1 MKHLVSALALCAAL
15 PVCAATLTVNAPA
28 TSETLSND
36 QTVTITDGVSL
47 AVGDTAVFSAK
58 LKMTLPSEAV
68 DRTEQLTDKVAITAD
83 KDGTVLVYTYVDG
96 EATPWQWREISSDF
110 TVAEGDTLNVEVAVS
125 HEQDADGERAN
136 YRVTAWKDAET
147 RARVA
152 YAAPQAAGDLDF
164 AEMELDGEGEA
175 TGLAVAA
182 VPTAILPA
190 SEGGTQDAELVSD
203 YVTWLNDADKG
214 GAMPEGSSETELSD
228 AFAMNVGG
236 TPSLAITAITPPAD
250 GQAGSIT
257 VAGSYVPVSADG
269 TAVQAEAT
277 PAPLNAINGTLY
289 ITYASELGGE
299 AKTQAVEI
307 SAADDETKTVTLP
320 KGAVFVKARVALT
333 QPTDTTL

>member
-15 PVCAATLTVNAPA
+15 PVCAQATYDLVVNAPA
-28 TSETLSND
+28 IKDTLEDKQELSISPVV
-36 QTVTITDGVSL
+36 TVEGGMTVLLDATM
-47 AVGDTAVFSAK
+47 TF
-58 LKMTLPSEAV
+58 TLPSEKLEAPSEEDKISIAV
-68 DRTEQLTDKVAITAD
+68 TPDGMIVVSNGTAWAETGVTVKDNESKHVKIATVQGGDSLSFDVTIDGMAEPLRVAAT
-83 KDGTVLVYTYVDG
+83 GTGTSFGTL
-96 EATPWQWREISSDF
+96 AF
-110 TVAEGDTLNVEVAVS
+110 EGDGAVT
-125 HEQDADGERAN
+125 D
-136 YRVTAWKDAET
+136 
-147 RARVA
+147 
-152 YAAPQAAGDLDF
+152 
-164 AEMELDGEGEA
+164 
-175 TGLAVAA
+175 LAVAA

-190 SEGGTQDAELVSD
+190 PEVGTQDAELVSD

-307 SAADDETKTVTLP
+307 SAEDGETKTVTLP
-320 KGAVFVKARVALT
+320 EGAIFVKARVALT
-333 QPTDTTL
+333 KPTDTTL

>member
-15 PVCAATLTVNAPA
+15 PVCAQATYDLVVNAPA
-28 TSETLSND
+28 IKDTLEDKQELSISPVV
-36 QTVTITDGVSL
+36 TVEGGMTVLLDATM
-47 AVGDTAVFSAK
+47 TF
-58 LKMTLPSEAV
+58 TLPSEKLEAPSEEDKISIAV
-68 DRTEQLTDKVAITAD
+68 TPEGMIVVS
-83 KDGTVLVYTYVDG
+83 DGTTWEDSGV
-96 EATPWQWREISSDF
+96 
-110 TVAEGDTLNVEVAVS
+110 TVADNESKHVKIATVQGGDSLAFDVS
-125 HEQDADGERAN
+125 IDGRA
-136 YRVTAWKDAET
+136 EPL
-147 RARVA
+147 RVA
-152 YAAPQAAGDLDF
+152 ATGTGTSFGTLAF
-164 AEMELDGEGEA
+164 EGEGSV

-190 SEGGTQDAELVSD
+190 PEVGTQDAELVSD

-277 PAPLNAINGTLY
+277 SAPLNAINGTLY

-307 SAADDETKTVTLP
+307 SAEDGETKTVTLP
-320 KGAVFVKARVALT
+320 AGAIFVKARVALT
-333 QPTDTTL
+333 PPTDTTL

>member
-1 MKHLVSALALCAAL
+1 MKHLLSALAFCAAL
-15 PVCAATLTVNAPA
+15 PVCAQSYDLTVNAPA
-28 TSETLSND
+28 TSETLKD
-36 QTVTITDGVSL
+36 AQTLSISPVSVEGGMTVL
-47 AVGDTAVFSAK
+47 LDATMTF
-58 LKMTLPSEAV
+58 TLPSEDSA
-68 DRTEQLTDKVAITAD
+68 TPSAEDKISIMANKDGEILISNGTAWAKSGVTVKDNESKHVKIATVQKDGKLAFDVTIDDKTVTVAPTAD
-83 KDGTVLVYTYVDG
+83 GT
-96 EATPWQWREISSDF
+96 EFS
-110 TVAEGDTLNVEVAVS
+110 TLAFE
-125 HEQDADGERAN
+125 
-136 YRVTAWKDAET
+136 
-147 RARVA
+147 
-152 YAAPQAAGDLDF
+152 
-164 AEMELDGEGEA
+164 GEGSV
-175 TGLAVAA
+175 TNVAVAA

-190 SEGGTQDAELVSD
+190 PDGGTQDAGLVSD

-307 SAADDETKTVTLP
+307 SAADGETKTVTLP
-320 KGAVFVKARVALT
+320 EGAVFVKARVALT
-333 QPTDTTL
+333 KPTDTTL

>member
-15 PVCAATLTVNAPA
+15 PVCAQATYDLVVNAPA
-28 TSETLSND
+28 IKDTLEDKQELSISPVV
-36 QTVTITDGVSL
+36 TVEGGMTVLLDATM
-47 AVGDTAVFSAK
+47 TF
-58 LKMTLPSEAV
+58 TLPSEKLEAPSEEDKISIAV
-68 DRTEQLTDKVAITAD
+68 TPDGMIVVSNGTAWAETGVTVKDNESKHVKIATVQKDGKLAFDVTIDDKTVTVAPTAD
-83 KDGTVLVYTYVDG
+83 GTEFSTL
-96 EATPWQWREISSDF
+96 AF
-110 TVAEGDTLNVEVAVS
+110 EGDGSV
-125 HEQDADGERAN
+125 
-136 YRVTAWKDAET
+136 
-147 RARVA
+147 
-152 YAAPQAAGDLDF
+152 
-164 AEMELDGEGEA
+164 

-190 SEGGTQDAELVSD
+190 PDGGTQDAELVSD

-269 TAVQAEAT
+269 TATQAEAK
-277 PAPLNAINGTLY
+277 PAPLSAINGTLY

-307 SAADDETKTVTLP
+307 SAADGKTKTVTLP
-320 KGAVFVKARVALT
+320 AGAVFVKARVALT
-333 QPTDTTL
+333 QPTDTL

>member
-1 MKHLVSALALCAAL
+1 MKHLLSALAFCAAL
-15 PVCAATLTVNAPA
+15 PVCAQSYDLVVNEPGKGPFENKQELSISPVSVKGGMTVLLDATMT
-28 TSETLSND
+28 
-36 QTVTITDGVSL
+36 
-47 AVGDTAVFSAK
+47 F
-58 LKMTLPSEAV
+58 TLPSEDSA
-68 DRTEQLTDKVAITAD
+68 TPSAEDKISIMAN
-83 KDGTVLVYTYVDG
+83 KDGEILISNGTAWAKSGVTVKDNESKHVKIATVQETDG
-96 EATPWQWREISSDF
+96 KLSFDVTIDGMAEPLR
-110 TVAEGDTLNVEVAVS
+110 VAASGTGTSFGTLAFEGDGSV
-125 HEQDADGERAN
+125 
-136 YRVTAWKDAET
+136 
-147 RARVA
+147 
-152 YAAPQAAGDLDF
+152 
-164 AEMELDGEGEA
+164 

-190 SEGGTQDAELVSD
+190 PDGGTQDAGLVSD

-214 GAMPEGSSETELSD
+214 GAMPEGSSNDELSD

-307 SAADDETKTVTLP
+307 SAEDGETKTVTLP
-320 KGAVFVKARVALT
+320 KGAIFVKARVALT

>member
-15 PVCAATLTVNAPA
+15 PVCAQATYDLVVNAPA
-28 TSETLSND
+28 IKDTLEDKQELSISPVV
-36 QTVTITDGVSL
+36 TVEGGMTVLLDATM
-47 AVGDTAVFSAK
+47 TF
-58 LKMTLPSEAV
+58 TLPSEKLEAPSEEDKISIAV
-68 DRTEQLTDKVAITAD
+68 TPDGMIVVSNGTAWAET
-83 KDGTVLVYTYVDG
+83 GV
-96 EATPWQWREISSDF
+96 
-110 TVAEGDTLNVEVAVS
+110 TVADNESKHVKIATVQGGDSLAFDVSIDGRAEPLRVAATGTGTSFGTLAFEGDGSV
-125 HEQDADGERAN
+125 
-136 YRVTAWKDAET
+136 
-147 RARVA
+147 
-152 YAAPQAAGDLDF
+152 
-164 AEMELDGEGEA
+164 

-190 SEGGTQDAELVSD
+190 PEGGTQDAELVSD

-307 SAADDETKTVTLP
+307 SAEDGETKTVTLP
-320 KGAVFVKARVALT
+320 EGAIFVKARVALT
-333 QPTDTTL
+333 KPTDTTL

>member
-15 PVCAATLTVNAPA
+15 PVCAQATYDLVVNAPA
-28 TSETLSND
+28 IKDTLEDKQELSISPVV
-36 QTVTITDGVSL
+36 TVEGGMTVLLDATM
-47 AVGDTAVFSAK
+47 TF
-58 LKMTLPSEAV
+58 TLPSEKLEAPSEEDKISIAV
-68 DRTEQLTDKVAITAD
+68 TPDGMIVVSNGTAWAETGVTVADNESKHGKLAFDVTIDDKTVTVAPTAD
-83 KDGTVLVYTYVDG
+83 GTEFSTL
-96 EATPWQWREISSDF
+96 AF
-110 TVAEGDTLNVEVAVS
+110 EGDGSV
-125 HEQDADGERAN
+125 
-136 YRVTAWKDAET
+136 
-147 RARVA
+147 
-152 YAAPQAAGDLDF
+152 
-164 AEMELDGEGEA
+164 

-190 SEGGTQDAELVSD
+190 PEVGTQDAELVSD

-269 TAVQAEAT
+269 TAVQAEAK

-307 SAADDETKTVTLP
+307 SAEDGETKTVTLP
-320 KGAVFVKARVALT
+320 EGAIFVKARVALT
-333 QPTDTTL
+333 KPTDTTL

>member
-15 PVCAATLTVNAPA
+15 PVCAQATYDLVVNAPA
-28 TSETLSND
+28 IKDTLEDKQELSISPVV
-36 QTVTITDGVSL
+36 TVEGGMTVLLDATM
-47 AVGDTAVFSAK
+47 TF
-58 LKMTLPSEAV
+58 TLPSEKLEAPSEEDKISIAV
-68 DRTEQLTDKVAITAD
+68 TPDGMIVVSNGTAWAET
-83 KDGTVLVYTYVDG
+83 GV
-96 EATPWQWREISSDF
+96 
-110 TVAEGDTLNVEVAVS
+110 TVADNESKHVKIATVQGGDSLAFDVSIDGRAEPLRVAATGTGTSFGTLAFEGDGSV
-125 HEQDADGERAN
+125 
-136 YRVTAWKDAET
+136 
-147 RARVA
+147 
-152 YAAPQAAGDLDF
+152 
-164 AEMELDGEGEA
+164 

-182 VPTAILPA
+182 VSQGILPA
-190 SEGGTQDAELVSD
+190 PEGGTQDAELVSD

-236 TPSLAITAITPPAD
+236 TPSLAITAITPPAE

-299 AKTQAVEI
+299 AKTQEVEI
-307 SAADDETKTVTLP
+307 TAGDGKTETIELP
-320 KGAVFVKARVALT
+320 EGAIFVKARVALT
-333 QPTDTTL
+333 PPTDTTL